1 MKALIAIFFA
11 LVGVYLFM
19 ELVGFYNRTAG
30 PDGGPVPG
38 YVAPPSDASP
48 AAVTGDS
55 LPGLPQALESSL
67 AQAQQQGAEELGKWL
82 KAWSKQVQDPR
93 LAWIELDYVV
103 LLNLKDHKAARERF
117 LHVKSRIPPGSPVY
131 DRILKLDSAY
141 EQ

>member
-1 MKALIAIFFA
+1 MKALIAIFIA

-19 ELVGFYNRTAG
+19 ELVGFYRRTAG
-30 PDGGPVPG
+30 PEGSQ
-38 YVAPPSDASP
+38 PSTSSSEVHTP
-48 AAVTGDS
+48 TGDT
-55 LPGLPQALESSL
+55 LPGLPPFLETSL

-117 LHVKSRIPPGSPVY
+117 QQIKARTPPGTPVY
-131 DRILKLDSAY
+131 DRIQKLDSAY
-141 EQ
+141 QQ

>member
-30 PDGGPVPG
+30 PDGGPVRG
-38 YVAPPSDASP
+38 YVAPADHSP
-48 AAVTGDS
+48 TVVTGES
-55 LPGLPQALESSL
+55 LPGLPPALETSL

-82 KAWSKQVQDPR
+82 KAWAKQVQDPR
-93 LAWIELDYVV
+93 LGWIELDYVV

-117 LHVKSRIPPGSPVY
+117 HQVKARTAPGSPVY

>member
-1 MKALIAIFFA
+1 
-11 LVGVYLFM
+11 M
-19 ELVGFYNRTAG
+19 ELVGFYRRTSG
-30 PDGGPVPG
+30 PEGGQTTESSGEIHTP
-38 YVAPPSDASP
+38 
-48 AAVTGDS
+48 TGDS
-55 LPGLPQALESSL
+55 LPGLPPFLETSL

-117 LHVKSRIPPGSPVY
+117 LQIKARTPPGTPVF
-131 DRILKLDSAY
+131 DRIQKLDSAY

>member
-30 PDGGPVPG
+30 PDGGAIPHTSPSE
-38 YVAPPSDASP
+38 ATPPAI
-48 AAVTGDS
+48 TGES
-55 LPGLPQALESSL
+55 LPGLPPYLETSL
-67 AQAQQQGAEELGKWL
+67 SQAQQQGVEELGKWL
-82 KAWSKQVQDPR
+82 KSWSKQVQDPR
-93 LAWIELDYVV
+93 LAWIELDYIV

-117 LHVKSRIPPGSPVY
+117 LQVKARTAPGSPVFE
-131 DRILKLDSAY
+131 RIQKLDSAY